1 VLRAIY
7 NDILLDR
14 CTIFNVV
21 LVRVKRGEGTPEVVF
36 KAVKELF
43 YRGILSL
50 GRMEMILPYIIGF
63 VKCP

>member
-1 VLRAIY
+1 MICI
-7 NDILLDR
+7 DILLDR
-14 CTIFNVV
+14 FTIFDAV
-21 LVRVKRGEGTPEVVF
+21 LLRGKRGEGTPEVGL